1 MNYFAIGLAGAA
13 GALLRYA
20 TGLAGSAAG
29 FPAGTFIAN
38 MTGCFL
44 LSFLTAAV
52 FKMDNFPKKM
62 AAPIGTGLIGS
73 YTTFSTFSVEAVKL
87 LDKGDVQMA
96 LLYIGG
102 SAILG
107 LLFSITGMIAG
118 SAFLERVVRE

>member
-29 FPAGTFIAN
+29 FPAGTFFAN
-38 MTGCFL
+38 ITGCFL

-52 FKMDNFPKKM
+52 FKMDRFPKKL

-73 YTTFSTFSVEAVKL
+73 YTTFSAFSIEAVQL
-87 LDKGDVQMA
+87 MDKGDVQMA
-96 LLYIGG
+96 LLYIGA
-102 SAILG
+102 SAVLG
-107 LLFSITGMIAG
+107 FLFSITGIIAG
-118 SAFLERVVRE
+118 SAFLERRVRE